1 MSATAARLP
10 ADPTAR
16 DRELLTRL
24 GLPPAASPEEI
35 ETAHQNVIDYLARA
49 PRDLRAWARQ
59 QATDADTAYAF
70 LLDPAVLTD
79 SDALVGPA
87 RAAAQPGG
95 PATPPAHRAHSRPS
109 ANVLAAPVSE
119 NTLGGTDDEV
129 DDLDELDA
137 LAAEVSPDLHRD
149 VVGGGPAP
157 KVAAKRPSSGS
168 RRGRGV
174 RRLAVIG
181 LIALGAVGIAV
192 TGYNA
197 GAPPTSAAGGGTT
210 NASPSPGLDQAKVAA
225 LMTKIQANPKDTESL
240 FGLADEYFAAND
252 FATAEIW
259 LTKLLAID
267 PKDVRALVALGAAKF
282 NEGDVPTAEA
292 KWNAAIAIDPTS
304 VEAHYD
310 LGFLYFSAQ
319 PQDIAGVRREW
330 GKVIELA
337 PGTDLAKTVQ
347 AHLDSL
353 ASPAPSGATGGSPA
367 PSGGS
372 PVPSGAPS
380 APSSAASV
388 PPASAPAASNGAAGS
403 SQP

>member
-1 MSATAARLP
+1 MSTTSARLP
-10 ADPTAR
+10 TDPTAR
-16 DRELLTRL
+16 DRELLVRL

-35 ETAHQNVIDYLARA
+35 ETAHQSVIDYLARA

-59 QATDADTAYAF
+59 QATDADAAYAF
-70 LLDPAVLTD
+70 LLDPAALTD

-87 RAAAQPGG
+87 RTAAQPGG
-95 PATPPAHRAHSRPS
+95 PATPPAHRAHSRAA
-109 ANVLAAPVSE
+109 ANGRVIPVVE
-119 NTLGGTDDEV
+119 DPEGGAVDEL
-129 DDLDELDA
+129 DELDELDA
-137 LAAEVSPDLHRD
+137 LTAEVSPDLHRD
-149 VVGGGPAP
+149 VTGRSPAR
-157 KVAAKRPSSGS
+157 KVASAQSAPGPRLP
-168 RRGRGV
+168 RGV

-181 LIALGAVGIAV
+181 LIALGAVGIAMA
-192 TGYNA
+192 GYNA
-197 GAPPTSAAGGGTT
+197 GAPTTAAGDNAA

-252 FATAEIW
+252 FATAETW

-267 PKDVRALVALGAAKF
+267 PKDVRALVALGAARF

-292 KWNAAIAIDPTS
+292 KWKAAIAIDPTS

-310 LGFLYFSAQ
+310 LGFLFFSAQ
-319 PQDIAGVRREW
+319 PQDLVGVRREW

-337 PGTDLAKTVQ
+337 PGTSLATTVQ

-353 ASPAPSGATGGSPA
+353 ASPAPSGVTGGSPA
-367 PSGGS
+367 PSPAS
-372 PVPSGAPS
+372 PAP
-380 APSSAASV
+380 AV
-388 PPASAPAASNGAAGS
+388 SAPAASGGAAGS